1 MKHDTQVV
9 DVVLFPVVHAD
20 AVPPE
25 LGNAVGDDQ
34 TLAKAVRL
42 IGLVGR
48 TQRFKQAIHA
58 LREIF
63 VPVIQQIE
71 HRWDDRF
78 CFELR
83 HTNELLH
90 LHLVAG
96 SVCFDGLLLALD
108 ELLTPL
114 VAAGSWHDQQ
124 NVCHIRDL
132 LPVLGPDILFHPFQV
147 DFVQPGSVKA
157 CALVIRP
164 VVESQQ
170 AVNHVVAFVA
180 INEVVNLMH
189 ECDLFLALGHNFVD
203 DVHFLPVV
211 DISVWGDSVNDGKG
225 CIHDHT
231 IKQIVFLLVLFSQS

>member
-1 MKHDTQVV
+1 MQHDAQVV
-9 DVVLFPVVHAD
+9 YVILFPVVNAD

-25 LGNAVGDDQ
+25 IGNAVGDDQ
-34 TLAKAVRL
+34 TLAEAVRL
-42 IGLVGR
+42 IGLVSR
-48 TQRFKQAIHA
+48 TQRLKQAIHA

-63 VPVIQQIE
+63 VPVIQQIK
-71 HRWDDRF
+71 HRWYDRF

-83 HTNELLH
+83 YTNELFNLH
-90 LHLVAG
+90 LIAS
-96 SVCFDGLLLALD
+96 SVSLDRFLLALD
-108 ELLTPL
+108 KLFTPL

-124 NVCHIRDL
+124 NICHIRDL

-147 DFVQPGSVKA
+147 DFVQPSSVKA

-170 AVNHVVAFVA
+170 AVNHAVAFVA

-189 ECDLFLALGHNFVD
+189 ECDLFLALDHYFVN

-211 DISVWGDSVNDGKG
+211 DISVWGESVNDGKG
-225 CIHDHT
+225 CIHDCT